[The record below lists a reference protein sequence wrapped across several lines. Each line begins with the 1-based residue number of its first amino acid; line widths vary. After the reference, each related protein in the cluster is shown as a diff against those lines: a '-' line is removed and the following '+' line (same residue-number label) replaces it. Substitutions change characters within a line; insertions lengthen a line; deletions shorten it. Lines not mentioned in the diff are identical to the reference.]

1 MIRIYFQVLKV
12 KVVHVSFLSA
22 ASQVLCDRGTPQ
34 KEESYQVYLFI
45 FLLKASYYCFLLIFE
60 AAFLPVFS

>member
-1 MIRIYFQVLKV
+1 MRV
-12 KVVHVSFLSA
+12 FLRA

-34 KEESYQVYLFI
+34 KEESYQIYLLI
-45 FLLKASYYCFLLIFE
+45 FLLKASCNYCFLLIFE